1 MRRIPCATSE
11 TWKCRTVRTGLKSTR
26 CATDARFMRESSA
39 TPSVPAQ
46 LPLGEHERRRRAE
59 ALRQHHEDSRAR
71 GIGAVGELSYL
82 RAQLR
87 LASRLTAR
95 LAATNEI
102 EEMVELVVEELHG
115 TFTFYLAAIQRLDT
129 DGVLR
134 LIAGRGALAEVMTE
148 FLLLEQS
155 QHHGINGRVARSGV
169 TALVADTR
177 ADSDYVVRDPET
189 DPRSELSVPIL
200 LDGSVWG
207 VLNIESPETA
217 AFSEADAVLVEAI
230 AASLGSSLHRAMLV
244 TDLEQTFT
252 TTLTALM
259 STVEAKDEYT
269 ASHEQQVAELAER
282 VALRLGEP
290 SSRARDVRYA
300 ALLHDVGKVA
310 VPSEILL
317 KAGPLTEAEWVTM
330 KTHAAVGGELVARI
344 DAFAHL
350 APAVRASHERWDGG
364 GYPDGLAGDE
374 IPLAARIIAACDT
387 YEAMVTDRPY
397 RKALSVSKALAE
409 LRSVSGSQLDENV
422 VKALLEELGLTRR
435 GCSARPPRAAP
446 RRAAVAA

>member
-1 MRRIPCATSE
+1 MPELSV
-11 TWKCRTVRTGLKSTR
+11 KP
-26 CATDARFMRESSA
+26 ARPPGNRERA
-39 TPSVPAQ
+39 
-46 LPLGEHERRRRAE
+46 RRAE
-59 ALRQHHEDSRAR
+59 ALRRYNEDSRAR

-115 TFTFYLAAIQRLDT
+115 TFTFYLAAVQRLDP

-155 QHHGINGRVARSGV
+155 QDHGINGRVARSGV

-177 ADSDYVVRDPET
+177 ADSDYIVRDPDT

-207 VLNIESPETA
+207 VLNIESPEPG

-244 TDLEQTFT
+244 ADLEQTFT

-282 VALRLGEP
+282 VAVRLGVAG
-290 SSRARDVRYA
+290 SRARDVRYA

-317 KAGPLTEAEWVTM
+317 KAGPLNEAEWITM
-330 KTHAAVGGELVARI
+330 KTHAAIGGELVARI

-350 APAVRASHERWDGG
+350 APAVRASHERWDGA
-364 GYPDGLAGDE
+364 GYPDGLAGEE

-397 RKALSVSKALAE
+397 RKALSVAEALAE
-409 LRSVSGSQLDENV
+409 LQRVSGSQLDGAV
-422 VKALLEELGLTRR
+422 VEA
-435 GCSARPPRAAP
+435 
-446 RRAAVAA
+446 